1 MELLLLA
8 FQFTQDLKCNSLN
21 IGARLKCLSS
31 MYLISCKNKLLSIE
45 VASTFLNYKQ
55 RDWPAEITVTRRDLL
70 PTMRYTMVTVLSNGP
85 EGYTPSYHT
94 ADGVSIVQQ

>member
-1 MELLLLA
+1 
-8 FQFTQDLKCNSLN
+8 
-21 IGARLKCLSS
+21 

-55 RDWPAEITVTRRDLL
+55 RDTPNEITATWRDL
-70 PTMRYTMVTVLSNGP
+70 RYTVVIVLSNGP
-85 EGYTPSYHT
+85 EGSTPSYDT